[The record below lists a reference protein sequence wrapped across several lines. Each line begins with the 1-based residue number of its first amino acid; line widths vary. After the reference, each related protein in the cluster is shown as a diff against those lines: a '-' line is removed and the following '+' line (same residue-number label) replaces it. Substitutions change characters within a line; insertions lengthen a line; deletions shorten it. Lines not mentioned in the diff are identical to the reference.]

1 MPLWAVVV
9 SVCRCICA
17 HTHSHIIH
25 THTDTLT
32 QSHILSHSHNSH
44 SHTQLKHTL
53 SHVHTHT
60 TLTQH
65 IHSQSHTHC
74 HTQSLTHTL
83 IHTHTL
89 THNSHSHPHTVTHTL
104 AHIHSHSLSLT
115 HIYSLS
121 HIYTLTHTHC
131 HTPSHTYT
139 RAASLCLR
147 RPCRQLP
154 LHCPPL
160 LFFVGTGVPL
170 SREGD
175 GKGHT
180 ALGPG
185 STPQLWLA
193 SLGWRRPSLRAP
205 GATGREHGRASLAQE
220 TQGHPRRSCNPFY
233 LEGSAAQKGVK
244 GWGHSPM
251 WVSQHPLP
259 VTLNKPVPAAASQSL
274 KHYYSVQSPG
284 ANST

>member
-1 MPLWAVVV
+1 MHLC
-9 SVCRCICA
+9 S
-17 HTHSHIIH
+17 HTLTHNTHSHRH
-25 THTDTLT
+25 SHTVTHTLTLT
-32 QSHILSHSHNSH
+32 QLTLTYTTQTHTLTRT
-44 SHTQLKHTL
+44 HTQL
-53 SHVHTHT
+53 SHNTY
-60 TLTQH
+60 
-65 IHSQSHTHC
+65 
-74 HTQSLTHTL
+74 TL

-244 GWGHSPM
+244 GWGHSQCGFL
-251 WVSQHPLP
+251 S
-259 VTLNKPVPAAASQSL
+259 TLSRSL
-274 KHYYSVQSPG
+274 
-284 ANST
+284 